1 MPTTT
6 TTATTTTSSSSS
18 SSSSSSK
25 FSITSRS
32 VCLLLMTTQKINPLI
47 ATLKPQSNEP
57 S

>member
-18 SSSSSSK
+18 SSSK
-25 FSITSRS
+25 FSISRS